1 MIKEEEKM
9 NYVYDLLL
17 NFKEDYYEF
26 YDWNIKDVLE
36 HIRRIPIFK
45 VTTKTMADF
54 LNYDVHVKKEF
65 LEIVDNQT
73 EIFLGR
79 RIKKEKYAFLIT
91 DSRKVLA
98 IKVKDNKIYISD
110 LLIDEQEVALEL
122 VPLLS
127 LIEIDYEIE
136 GINKKQKFK
145 TRKEIEFE
153 KYLDKEFQNLIKEEN
168 EDKLKYIYYEC
179 FDKKQESREIII
191 KEIEKEL
198 RVNFHNFS
206 KKLDHLLKLT
216 QRTI

>member
-1 MIKEEEKM
+1 M
-9 NYVYDLLL
+9 NYVYDILL
-17 NFKEDYYEF
+17 NFKEEYYEF

-36 HIRRIPIFK
+36 HVRRIPIFK
-45 VTTKTMADF
+45 VPTKIISDF
-54 LNYDVHVKKEF
+54 LNYDIYIKKEF
-65 LEIVDNQT
+65 LDKVDNQT

-79 RIKKEKYAFLIT
+79 KIKKEKYAFLIT

-98 IKVKDNKIYISD
+98 IKVKENKIYISD

-127 LIEIDYEIE
+127 FAEIDYEIE
-136 GINKKQKFK
+136 RINKKQKFK

-153 KYLDKEFQNLIKEEN
+153 KNLNKEFQNLIKEEN

-179 FDKKQESREIII
+179 FDKKQESKEIII

-198 RVNFHNFS
+198 KANFHNFS
-206 KKLDHLLKLT
+206 KKLDYLLKLT